1 MSSPTAAHL
10 RKLLNGSD
18 PLVVPFAYD
27 ALSARLIEDAGF
39 QAVGISG
46 SAVSASL
53 LAAPDLGIL
62 SRQQMVDQARRIAG
76 AVPALPVIADA
87 ETGYGD
93 LSQIAETVRQ
103 FESAGIAALFMEDQ
117 QDPKRCGHLE
127 GRQLISTDEMLEKL
141 NVTLEARR
149 DSKFLV
155 IGRTDALA
163 VEGVEGA
170 AARARAYLEAGA
182 DMAFVVGPRSREEL
196 QALPQQIKGPLMVVL
211 SEGGVT
217 PLLSVGELHEMG
229 YKLIG
234 YSGLAI
240 GAAARSIQLGLQTL
254 KEEGTTSSLADR
266 VMPLLER
273 NRLLRLQGDEIKE
286 DETSVQ
292 ETPTRS

>member
-1 MSSPTAAHL
+1 MSSPAAAQL
-10 RKLLNGSD
+10 RKLLNGSG

-27 ALSARLIEDAGF
+27 AFSARLIEDAGF
-39 QAVGISG
+39 QAVGVSG

-53 LAAPDLGIL
+53 LAAPDMGLL
-62 SRQQMVDQARRIAG
+62 SREEMVGQAGRIAR

-93 LSQIAETVRQ
+93 LSQVAETVRA
-103 FESAGIAALFMEDQ
+103 FESAGVAALFMEDQ

-127 GRQLISTDEMLEKL
+127 GRQLVSTDEMLEKL
-141 NVTLEARR
+141 KVVLEARR
-149 DSKFLV
+149 DPQFVV

-196 QALPQQIKGPLMVVL
+196 QAIPQKIKGPVMVVL
-211 SEGGVT
+211 SEGGST

-254 KEEGTTSSLADR
+254 KEEGTTSSLADS
-266 VMPLLER
+266 VMPLPER
-273 NRLLRLQGDEIKE
+273 NRLLRLQSDEIQE
-286 DETSVQ
+286 DEAKV
-292 ETPTRS
+292 EL

>member
-1 MSSPTAAHL
+1 MSSPAAAQL

-27 ALSARLIEDAGF
+27 AFSARLIEDAGF
-39 QAVGISG
+39 QAVGVSG

-53 LAAPDLGIL
+53 LAAPDMGLL
-62 SRQQMVDQARRIAG
+62 SREEMVGQAGRIAR

-93 LSQIAETVRQ
+93 LSQVAETVRQ
-103 FESAGIAALFMEDQ
+103 FESAGVSALFMEDQ

-127 GRQLISTDEMLEKL
+127 GRQLVSTDEMLEKL
-141 NVTLEARR
+141 KVVLEARR
-149 DSKFLV
+149 DPQFVV

-196 QALPQQIKGPLMVVL
+196 QAIPQKIKGPLMVVL
-211 SEGGVT
+211 SEGGST

-240 GAAARSIQLGLQTL
+240 GAAARSIQLSLQTL
-254 KEEGTTSSLADR
+254 KEEGTTSSLADS

-273 NRLLRLQGDEIKE
+273 NRLLRLQSDEIKE
-286 DETSVQ
+286 DETKV
-292 ETPTRS
+292 EL

>member
-1 MSSPTAAHL
+1 MSSSTASKL
-10 RKLLNGSD
+10 RELLNGSG

-53 LAAPDLGIL
+53 LAAPDMGIL
-62 SRQQMVDQARRIAG
+62 SRQQMVDQAGRIAG

-93 LSQIAETVRQ
+93 LSQVAETVRE
-103 FESAGIAALFMEDQ
+103 FERAGVAALFMEDQ

-127 GRQLISTDEMLEKL
+127 GRQLVPTDEMLKKL
-141 NVTLEARR
+141 NVALEARG
-149 DSKFLV
+149 DSTFVV

-163 VEGVEGA
+163 TEGVEGA

-182 DMAFVVGPRSREEL
+182 DMAFVVAPRSREEL
-196 QALPQQIKGPLMVVL
+196 QALSEQIEGPLMVVL
-211 SEGGVT
+211 SEGGST
-217 PLLSVGELHEMG
+217 PLLPVAELHEMG

-240 GAAARSIQLGLQTL
+240 GSAARAVQLGLQTL
-254 KEEGTTSSLADR
+254 KQEGTTSSLNDR
-266 VMPLLER
+266 VMPLVER
-273 NRLLRLQGDEIKE
+273 NRLLGP
-286 DETSVQ
+286 Q
-292 ETPTRS
+292 EH

>member
-1 MSSPTAAHL
+1 MSSSSAAQL
-10 RKLLNGSD
+10 RELLNGSG

-39 QAVGISG
+39 QAVGVSG

-53 LAAPDLGIL
+53 LAAPDMGLL
-62 SRQQMVDQARRIAG
+62 SREEMVGQARRIAG

-93 LSQIAETVRQ
+93 LSQIAETVRE
-103 FESAGIAALFMEDQ
+103 FESAGVAALFMEDQ

-127 GRQLISTDEMLEKL
+127 GRQLVSADEMLEKL
-141 NVTLEARR
+141 NVALEARR
-149 DSKFLV
+149 DSEFVV

-182 DMAFVVGPRSREEL
+182 DMAFVVAPRSREEL
-196 QALPQQIKGPLMVVL
+196 QALPPLVKGPLMLVL

-217 PLLSVGELHEMG
+217 PLLTVGELHEMG

-254 KEEGTTSSLADR
+254 KEEGTTSSLAES

-273 NRLLRLQGDEIKE
+273 NRLLGLQATEIKE
-286 DETSVQ
+286 DETSPQ
-292 ETPTRS
+292 ETSTRS

>member
-1 MSSPTAAHL
+1 MSSPAAAQL
-10 RKLLNGSD
+10 RKLLNGSG
-18 PLVVPFAYD
+18 PLVVPFAY
-27 ALSARLIEDAGF
+27 
-39 QAVGISG
+39 
-46 SAVSASL
+46 
-53 LAAPDLGIL
+53 AAPDMGLL
-62 SRQQMVDQARRIAG
+62 SREEMVGQAGRIAR

-93 LSQIAETVRQ
+93 LSQVAETVRE
-103 FESAGIAALFMEDQ
+103 FESAGVSALFMEDQ

-127 GRQLISTDEMLEKL
+127 GRQLVSTDEMLEKL
-141 NVTLEARR
+141 KVVLEARR
-149 DSKFLV
+149 DPQFVV

-196 QALPQQIKGPLMVVL
+196 QAIPQKIKGPLMVVL
-211 SEGGVT
+211 SEGGST

-234 YSGLAI
+234 YPGLAI

-254 KEEGTTSSLADR
+254 KEEGTTSSLADS

-273 NRLLRLQGDEIKE
+273 NRLLRLQGDEIQE
-286 DETSVQ
+286 DETRV
-292 ETPTRS
+292 EL

>member
-1 MSSPTAAHL
+1 MSSSTASKL
-10 RKLLNGSD
+10 RELLNGSG

-53 LAAPDLGIL
+53 LAAPDMGIL
-62 SRQQMVDQARRIAG
+62 SRQQMVDQAGRIAG

-93 LSQIAETVRQ
+93 LSQVAETVRE
-103 FESAGIAALFMEDQ
+103 FERAGVAALFMEDQ

-127 GRQLISTDEMLEKL
+127 GRQLVPTDEMLRKL
-141 NVTLEARR
+141 NVALEARG
-149 DSKFLV
+149 DSTFVV

-163 VEGVEGA
+163 TEGVEGA

-182 DMAFVVGPRSREEL
+182 DMAFVVAPRSREEL
-196 QALPQQIKGPLMVVL
+196 QALSEQIEGPLMVVL
-211 SEGGVT
+211 SEGGST
-217 PLLSVGELHEMG
+217 PLLPVAELHEMG

-240 GAAARSIQLGLQTL
+240 GSAARAVQLGLQTL
-254 KEEGTTSSLADR
+254 KQEGTTSSLNDR
-266 VMPLLER
+266 VMPLVER
-273 NRLLRLQGDEIKE
+273 NRLLGP
-286 DETSVQ
+286 Q
-292 ETPTRS
+292 EH

>member
-1 MSSPTAAHL
+1 MSSPTAAQL
-10 RKLLNGSD
+10 RKLLNSSG

-53 LAAPDLGIL
+53 LAAPDMGIL
-62 SRQQMVDQARRIAG
+62 SRQQMVDQAGRIAG

-93 LSQIAETVRQ
+93 LSQVAETVRE
-103 FESAGIAALFMEDQ
+103 FERAGVAALFMEDQ

-127 GRQLISTDEMLEKL
+127 GRQLVPTDEMLKKL
-141 NVTLEARR
+141 NVALEARG
-149 DSKFLV
+149 DSTFVV

-163 VEGVEGA
+163 TEGVEGA

-182 DMAFVVGPRSREEL
+182 DMAFVVAPRSREEL
-196 QALPQQIKGPLMVVL
+196 QALSEQIEGPLMVVL
-211 SEGGVT
+211 SEGGST
-217 PLLSVGELHEMG
+217 PLLPVAELHEMG

-240 GAAARSIQLGLQTL
+240 GSAARAVQLGLQTL
-254 KEEGTTSSLADR
+254 KQEGTTSSLNDR
-266 VMPLLER
+266 VMPLVER
-273 NRLLRLQGDEIKE
+273 NRLLGP
-286 DETSVQ
+286 Q
-292 ETPTRS
+292 EH

>member
-1 MSSPTAAHL
+1 MSSSSASQL
-10 RKLLNGSD
+10 RKLLNGSG

-27 ALSARLIEDAGF
+27 AFSARLIEDAGF
-39 QAVGISG
+39 KAVGVSG

-53 LAAPDLGIL
+53 LAAPDMGLL
-62 SRQQMVDQARRIAG
+62 SREEMVDQARRIAG

-93 LSQIAETVRQ
+93 LSQVAETVRE
-103 FESAGIAALFMEDQ
+103 FERAGVSALFMEDQ

-127 GRQLISTDEMLEKL
+127 GRQLIATDEMVEKL
-141 NVTLEARR
+141 KVALEARR
-149 DSKFLV
+149 DSEFVV

-163 VEGVEGA
+163 TEGVEGA

-196 QALPQQIKGPLMVVL
+196 EAIPQQIKGTLMVVL
-211 SEGGVT
+211 SEGGST

-254 KEEGTTSSLADR
+254 KEEGTTISLTDS
-266 VMPLLER
+266 VMPLVER
-273 NRLLRLQGDEIKE
+273 NRLLRP
-286 DETSVQ
+286 Q
-292 ETPTRS
+292 EH

>member
-1 MSSPTAAHL
+1 MSSSTASKL
-10 RKLLNGSD
+10 RELLSGSD

-53 LAAPDLGIL
+53 LAAPDIGIL
-62 SRQQMVDQARRIAG
+62 SRQQMVDQAGRIAG
-76 AVPALPVIADA
+76 AVPSLPVIADA

-93 LSQIAETVRQ
+93 LSQVAETVRE
-103 FESAGIAALFMEDQ
+103 FERAGVAALFMEDQ

-127 GRQLISTDEMLEKL
+127 GRQLVPTDEMLEKL
-141 NVTLEARR
+141 KVALEARG
-149 DSKFLV
+149 DSTFVV

-163 VEGVEGA
+163 TEGVEGA

-182 DMAFVVGPRSREEL
+182 DMAFVVAPRSREEL
-196 QALPQQIKGPLMVVL
+196 QALSEQIEGPLMVVL
-211 SEGGVT
+211 SEGGST
-217 PLLSVGELHEMG
+217 PLLPVGELHEMG

-240 GAAARSIQLGLQTL
+240 GSAARAVQLGLQTL
-254 KEEGTTSSLADR
+254 KQEGTTSSLKDR
-266 VMPLLER
+266 VMPLVER
-273 NRLLRLQGDEIKE
+273 NRLLGLQE
-286 DETSVQ
+286 S
-292 ETPTRS
+292 

>member
-1 MSSPTAAHL
+1 MSSSTAAQL
-10 RKLLNGSD
+10 RKLLNGSG

-62 SRQQMVDQARRIAG
+62 SRQQMVDQAGRIAG

-93 LSQIAETVRQ
+93 LSQVAETVRE
-103 FESAGIAALFMEDQ
+103 FERAGVAALFMEDQ

-127 GRQLISTDEMLEKL
+127 GRQLVPTDEMLKKL
-141 NVTLEARR
+141 NVALEARG
-149 DSKFLV
+149 DSTFVV

-163 VEGVEGA
+163 TEGVEGA

-182 DMAFVVGPRSREEL
+182 DMAFVVAPRSREEL
-196 QALPQQIKGPLMVVL
+196 QALSEQIEGPLMVVL
-211 SEGGVT
+211 SEGGST
-217 PLLSVGELHEMG
+217 PLLPVAELHEMG

-240 GAAARSIQLGLQTL
+240 GSAARAVQLGLQTL
-254 KEEGTTSSLADR
+254 KQEGTTSSLNDR
-266 VMPLLER
+266 VMPLAER
-273 NRLLRLQGDEIKE
+273 NRLLGP
-286 DETSVQ
+286 Q
-292 ETPTRS
+292 EH

>member
-1 MSSPTAAHL
+1 MSSSSGAQL
-10 RKLLNGSD
+10 RELLNRSD

-53 LAAPDLGIL
+53 LAAPDMGIL
-62 SRQQMVDQARRIAG
+62 SRQQMVDQARRIAD

-93 LSQIAETVRQ
+93 LSQIAETVRE
-103 FESAGIAALFMEDQ
+103 FERAGVAALFMEDQ

-127 GRQLISTDEMLEKL
+127 GRQLIPTDEMLEKL
-141 NVTLEARR
+141 NVALEARR

-163 VEGVEGA
+163 AEGVEGA

-182 DMAFVVGPRSREEL
+182 EMAFVVGPRSREEL
-196 QALPQQIKGPLMVVL
+196 KALPQLVKGPLMVVL
-211 SEGGVT
+211 SEGGST
-217 PLLSVGELHEMG
+217 PLLPVGELHEMG

-240 GAAARSIQLGLQTL
+240 GAAARAVQLGLQTL
-254 KEEGTTSSLADR
+254 MQEGTTSSMADT

-273 NRLLRLQGDEIKE
+273 NRLVGPQSTEIEE
-286 DETSVQ
+286 DETSPQ